1 MDKSAK
7 SGYIKI
13 AEHGMKIRNR
23 LKRIADMLEKIGV
36 ASLAI
41 GVFQDKEL
49 GLYIAA
55 GCLILSFIFTLED
68 K

>member
-1 MDKSAK
+1 MVICEVREA
-7 SGYIKI
+7 
-13 AEHGMKIRNR
+13 MKIKNR

-41 GVFQDKEL
+41 GLFQEKSM

-55 GCLILSFIFTLED
+55 ACLCLSFIFTLEE